1 MKLFKILL
9 ISLMALLAVSSV
21 AMASDFGWTRDFN
34 KQAKADWPEFRAR
47 MATRFD
53 LSDLHVIALRNIFD
67 SPADA
72 YIMLRFGEIQGVL
85 KKLSKEEGIAAIK
98 KYRSNKGN
106 GWEVLAKSLGLELKS
121 KEFLALKHSQDL
133 YGSNNNNRVA
143 YSDYNRGNVN

>member
-1 MKLFKILL
+1 MKLFKNLL

-72 YIMLRFGEIQGVL
+72 YIMLRFGEMQGVL
-85 KKLSKEEGIAAIK
+85 KKLSKEEGIEAVK
-98 KYRSNKGN
+98 KYRSNKGK
-106 GWEVLAKSLGLELKS
+106 GWEVLAKSLGVELES
-121 KEFLALKHSQDL
+121 KEFLVLKRGQDL
-133 YGSNNNNRVA
+133 YGSNIIDRVA
-143 YSDYNRGNVN
+143 YSDYGRGNVN